1 MTSLPRAAVLH
12 PELRGGAG
20 SEATALWLAQA
31 LAGVCRVTLVSMGQ
45 VDLPKLDEIY
55 GTSLSSGGA
64 QTVSI
69 PFPRGLARRFDALR
83 SYRLGRWAR
92 EKAGGFDVM
101 ISTYNIMEFG
111 KPGIQFIADFSFDDG
126 LRRELHPSVRG
137 IRSALYRKTPLRTLY
152 LGLGRRLAGQ
162 SRSGWRVNL
171 TLANSRWTRDIL
183 DRRFGVKAEVL
194 YPPVRADFEPAS
206 WGQREN
212 GFVVMARMAPEKQV
226 ERTIA
231 ILDEVR
237 RAGHDV
243 HLHVLGRE
251 DHRDYAAKI
260 RGLCRDRGGWAR
272 FEGLAVGE
280 RKKALLAGHRYGL
293 SACRNEAFGIGV
305 AEMAAAGC
313 VAWVPRGGG
322 QVEIVGNEDLVYESG
337 EDAARKICR
346 VLEDGERQAALSR
359 HLRARADLFGSGRFV
374 EEARRIVSGF
384 LNGGARP

>member
-1 MTSLPRAAVLH
+1 MTSLPRAAILH

-45 VDLPKLDEIY
+45 VDLPKLDGIY

-64 QTVSI
+64 QTVAI

-83 SYRLGRWAR
+83 SCRLGRWAR

-101 ISTYNIMEFG
+101 ISTYNVMEFG

-137 IRSALYRKTPLRTLY
+137 IRSALYRKSPLRTLY
-152 LGLGRRLAGQ
+152 LELGRRLAGQ

-183 DRRFGVKAEVL
+183 DRRFGVKAGVL

-237 RAGHDV
+237 RAGHDI

-251 DHRDYAAKI
+251 DHRDYTAKI

-280 RKKALLAGHRYGL
+280 RKKAFLAGHRYGL

-359 HLRARADLFGSGRFV
+359 HLRARADSFGCGRFV

>member
-1 MTSLPRAAVLH
+1 MTSLPRAAILH
-12 PELRGGAG
+12 PEQRGGAG

-31 LAGVCRVTLVSMGQ
+31 LAGVCRVTLVSMGP
-45 VDLPKLDEIY
+45 VDLPKLDGIY
-55 GTSLSSGGA
+55 GTNLSSGR
-64 QTVSI
+64 TEIMSI

-92 EKAGGFDVM
+92 ENAGAFDLM
-101 ISTYNIMEFG
+101 ISTYNVMEFG

-126 LRRELHPSVRG
+126 LRRELHPSVQG
-137 IRSALYRKTPLRTLY
+137 IRSALYRKSPLRTLY

-183 DRRFGVKAEVL
+183 GRRFGVKAEVL
-194 YPPVRADFEPAS
+194 YPPVHADFEPVG
-206 WGQREN
+206 WTQREN

-226 ERTIA
+226 ERTMA

-251 DHRDYAAKI
+251 DNRDYTTKI
-260 RGLCRDRGGWAR
+260 RGLCRERGGWAR
-272 FEGLAVGE
+272 FEGLVVGG

-313 VAWVPRGGG
+313 VAWVPGGGG
-322 QVEIVGNEDLVYESG
+322 QVEIVDNEDLIYDTDG
-337 EDAARKICR
+337 DAARKICR
-346 VLEDGERQAALSR
+346 VLEDGERQAALAR
-359 HLRARADLFGSGRFV
+359 HLGARAALFGSGRFV
-374 EEARRIVSGF
+374 EETRRVVSGF
-384 LNGGARP
+384 LNGGVRP